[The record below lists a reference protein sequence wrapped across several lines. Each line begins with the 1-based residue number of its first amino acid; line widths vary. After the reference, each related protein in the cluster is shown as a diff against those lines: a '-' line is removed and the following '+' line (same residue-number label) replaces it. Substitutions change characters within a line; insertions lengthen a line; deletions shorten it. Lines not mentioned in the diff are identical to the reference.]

1 MRWIMFLA
9 MALAGVLPGAVA
21 DDSLWA
27 RDVIRERSK
36 DDRTERARSLLATE
50 VVDLEFRMQ
59 EDQTADSMLLT
70 PRGYQAP
77 AQQTRLQTRMK
88 SQVMDGLNWESG
100 VDLSL
105 RRQTRLDVNTGE
117 EVSETWQPE
126 YLQKLT
132 YQPWQGA
139 EWTAGQTMTLE
150 PAAGE
155 HSATEFWK
163 SSIAYRQTLG
173 QLTEFKLE
181 SGLDR
186 RAASERSFSYDRE
199 WGGASLSQGLGS
211 EKVKWKVAGRKEKAS
226 QGGAQGYNRR
236 WQRQETGV
244 EWQPVPRWSVYTG
257 AATEQEIRS
266 DWVQAEDLLL
276 YEFRSKWSLDPLFD
290 LSGGLSLDTR
300 TEQHEAQSGGSLWQL
315 RGDLRASPDMLWSTR
330 MQWEQRERQSAAAA
344 TRQREEK
351 FFVGSGP
358 SVKLDEGTRFG
369 AEYGVTRQWASRA
382 GGAGGESLVEH
393 MLSLVLSAEF

>member
-1 MRWIMFLA
+1 
-9 MALAGVLPGAVA
+9 
-21 DDSLWA
+21 
-27 RDVIRERSK
+27 
-36 DDRTERARSLLATE
+36 
-50 VVDLEFRMQ
+50 
-59 EDQTADSMLLT
+59 
-70 PRGYQAP
+70 
-77 AQQTRLQTRMK
+77 
-88 SQVMDGLNWESG
+88 
-100 VDLSL
+100 
-105 RRQTRLDVNTGE
+105 
-117 EVSETWQPE
+117 
-126 YLQKLT
+126 
-132 YQPWQGA
+132 
-139 EWTAGQTMTLE
+139 
-150 PAAGE
+150 
-155 HSATEFWK
+155 
-163 SSIAYRQTLG
+163 
-173 QLTEFKLE
+173 
-181 SGLDR
+181 
-186 RAASERSFSYDRE
+186 
-199 WGGASLSQGLGS
+199 
-211 EKVKWKVAGRKEKAS
+211 
-226 QGGAQGYNRR
+226 
-236 WQRQETGV
+236 V

-266 DWVQAEDLLL
+266 DWLQAEDLLL

-290 LSGGLSLDTR
+290 LSGGFSLDTR